1 VLTAPTPSR
10 ARSTVPAAAAPVHK
24 RRRRSSAAL
33 AAAFVFAS
41 GVAVLS
47 GAAAAWVA
55 AAVVVAAAAAYA
67 VALVRLRHLAGEREM
82 SEAFVR
88 DVAVDWSA
96 FERDLAEE
104 RDALFWA
111 NQEDEL
117 EAAPC
122 GSARAGGTD
131 LGLGDLGRFLAS
143 YALGWALTPV
153 VVLLGRRRGVAPA
166 NRLVER
172 VVRAQQAGRSQS
184 LRLLAAGLVATAGVT
199 AAAGLATAVASAP
212 AAYASTVPGGATY
225 TVQPGDTLSGIAAR
239 YGTTVAAL
247 ASANS
252 LSNPNLIFPGQLLI
266 LPAGSA
272 ASGTYTVRAGDT
284 LSGIA
289 ARFGTTVAHLAA
301 LNRLANPNVLSVGE
315 VLRISGNAP
324 AVATPA
330 PAASG
335 TYTVQAGDTLSG
347 IAARFGT
354 TVAHLVALN
363 RLANPNVLSV
373 GEVLRISG
381 NAPAPA
387 APAATV
393 TTTASPA
400 PAPAPAPQVGESAA
414 AAIAVRVALEQ
425 VGKPYVWGGAG
436 PNDFDCSGLVMYA
449 YEAAGIDLP
458 HYSVS
463 QYEDTTRI
471 SESQLE
477 PGDLVFYDNYSGPQ
491 PGHVAM
497 YIGNGQVVAANEPG
511 TNVQTQ
517 PLSWDGTII
526 GFGRVN

>member
-289 ARFGTTVAHLAA
+289 ARFGTTVAHL
-301 LNRLANPNVLSVGE
+301 
-315 VLRISGNAP
+315 
-324 AVATPA
+324 
-330 PAASG
+330 
-335 TYTVQAGDTLSG
+335 
-347 IAARFGT
+347 
-354 TVAHLVALN
+354 VALN